1 MSKRQMYKYLTII
14 ELLPYL
20 SCPGVGGAASN
31 FSKEERQGLG
41 QELVT
46 KACFLFYYNK
56 KISADL

>member
-1 MSKRQMYKYLTII
+1 MYKYLTII